1 MINYDHTQ
9 IRIGSNKINFI
20 FYQTKN
26 QINRFLKIYLIR
38 TDMINVT
45 VTVPESYLKS
55 KFVSFFDRNGIKV
68 KH

>member
-9 IRIGSNKINFI
+9 IRIGSNKTNLI
-20 FYQTKN
+20 FCQKK
-26 QINRFLKIYLIR
+26 IKLPVLKIYLIR

-45 VTVPESYLKS
+45 VTVPESYLKG
-55 KFVSFFDRNGIKV
+55 KFVSFLDKITV